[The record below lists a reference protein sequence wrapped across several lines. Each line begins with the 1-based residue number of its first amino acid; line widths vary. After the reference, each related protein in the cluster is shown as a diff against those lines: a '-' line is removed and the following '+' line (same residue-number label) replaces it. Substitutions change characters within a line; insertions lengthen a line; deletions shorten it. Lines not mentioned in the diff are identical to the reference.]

1 MSTTRTYVAVVDRIV
16 DGKNAV
22 LLLERNGTIVEQ
34 LDIPVDSLPQE
45 GRHEGALFEIDVM
58 LSVDEYT
65 YLPETET
72 ERRRTA
78 QERLDRLSK
87 RLGDEE

>member
-16 DGKNAV
+16 DGKTAV
-22 LLLERNGTIVEQ
+22 LLLERNENSVEQ
-34 LDIPVDSLPQE
+34 LDIPVESLPQE
-45 GRHEGALFEIDVM
+45 GRHEGAVFEIDVT
-58 LSVDEYT
+58 LSVGGYT